1 MATDLFSNLSSTT
14 VSAGG
19 TTAPAALTVET
30 WTVTSSTGFPAA
42 TVAGGTQFRVVE
54 DDVNRQTEICLVT
67 AVSGTT
73 WTVTRGAE
81 GTTPVAHPAGFTV
94 VQTVTTAGL
103 GNAYAMFIKH
113 GANASFTRPAYA
125 GVVIWVGT
133 VQPTNWLSGDL
144 FVNNA

>member
-1 MATDLFSNLSSTT
+1 MAIDLFSNLASTT

-19 TTAPAALTVET
+19 TTAPVAGTVET
-30 WTVTSSTGFPAA
+30 WTVASSAAFPAA
-42 TVAGGTQFRVVE
+42 SVAAGTQFRAVE

-67 AVSGTT
+67 VVSGVT

-81 GTTPVAHPAGFTV
+81 GTTPVAHPAGFTI

-113 GANASFTRPAYA
+113 GAAAGLTRPTYA

-144 FVNNA
+144 YVNNA